1 MPQPNWSDDDELI
14 RDLGEALR
22 QPAVT
27 DGMLAAAR
35 LAFAWRTVDADL
47 ELAELRYDSALDEGA
62 LVRGPVPGAPR
73 TLVFRG
79 TRLGVEIELSDGG
92 IEGQLIPP
100 EPGSVRLACAAG
112 EPAAT
117 AADDVGCFAFPAR
130 RGPIRI
136 EGTVAGGRF
145 ATQWITA

>member
-1 MPQPNWSDDDELI
+1 MPQPNWSDDELL
-14 RDLGEALR
+14 RDLSEALR

-27 DGMLAAAR
+27 DRMLAAAR
-35 LAFAWRTVDADL
+35 LAFAWRTGDADL
-47 ELAELRYDSALDEGA
+47 DLAELRYDSSLDEGA
-62 LVRGPVPGAPR
+62 LVRGPGPGTPR

-100 EPGSVRLACAAG
+100 EPGQVRLA
-112 EPAAT
+112 AAT
-117 AADDVGCFAFPAR
+117 GDPVARQADDVGCFVFPAR

-136 EGTVAGGRF
+136 EGSVAGGRF
-145 ATQWITA
+145 ATPWITA